1 MAEPDGLKAPVTAAV
16 AGTFAVQ
23 TLAAVAMHCI
33 PVFAPA
39 AAIDYGIPETQVGLF
54 TAIIF
59 AGALSSGLVSGAFVA
74 RYGAMRVCQLAMVS
88 AAIGLAFFTLALP
101 WAAVISAVLIG
112 FNYGPINPASSHV
125 LFKVTNPK
133 NRPFIFSLKQTGVP
147 MGAGFAGLAVPALIT
162 LYDWQTATLIL
173 AGLALL
179 TALAVQPIRAALD
192 SDRRPGTVLFGGGTG
207 IIAPVRM
214 LLADP
219 VIRRL
224 SLIAFSYAGAQASI
238 AAFLVVYLTVDTG
251 FTLAQAGAAYAVSQ
265 AGAVAGR
272 IFWGGIAGRVVPT
285 RRVLAGQGIL
295 TGSCLLLTAAFATD
309 WPLAAIL
316 PVCLVLGTSAYG
328 WNALYLSEIASLA
341 PPGQIS
347 AVTGGAQVFMFGAGI
362 FYAPLFGGLAALTGD
377 FTIPYLVIAGLT
389 LAAGLYG
396 FFLPRD
402 TAISN

>member
-1 MAEPDGLKAPVTAAV
+1 
-16 AGTFAVQ
+16 
-23 TLAAVAMHCI
+23 
-33 PVFAPA
+33 
-39 AAIDYGIPETQVGLF
+39 
-54 TAIIF
+54 
-59 AGALSSGLVSGAFVA
+59 
-74 RYGAMRVCQLAMVS
+74 MRVCQLAMVS

-112 FNYGPINPASSHV
+112 FNYGPINPASSMSYSRLPTRKIV
-125 LFKVTNPK
+125 
-133 NRPFIFSLKQTGVP
+133 PFIFSLKQTGVP

-179 TALAVQPIRAALD
+179 TGARRTADPRRA
-192 SDRRPGTVLFGGGTG
+192 RFRPPPRHGVVRWRHRHHRPGPH
-207 IIAPVRM
+207 AARR
-214 LLADP
+214 P

-295 TGSCLLLTAAFATD
+295 TGSCLLLTAAIRHR
-309 WPLAAIL
+309 LAARRD
-316 PVCLVLGTSAYG
+316 PAGMPRALGTSAYG

-341 PPGQIS
+341 PPDRS
-347 AVTGGAQVFMFGAGI
+347 ARSHGGAQVFMFGAGI

-377 FTIPYLVIAGLT
+377 FTIALPRHRRADPG
-389 LAAGLYG
+389 GRLYG